1 MTIHTKRSSS
11 GFTIVEIMI
20 ALALGVLLSAALV
33 QIFTSTHTLSA
44 METSLSRVQETGRF
58 AMEAIA
64 KDIRM
69 AGYQGC
75 ADPNDLEL
83 IIIAK
88 KFQGGEFAADA
99 IRGYEVSA
107 GGTFTPTLDAA
118 SDLAKNVQGKTRPGS
133 DVIVLGYANETGITL
148 ADPTANSAN
157 ITVSQIP
164 TMLQQDD
171 FALLSDCKSAHLFQ
185 ITNNPNNTTVT
196 HGGNWNDPHNKLTPG
211 YQTGAHLLTFER
223 RAYYVADTGRKSNS
237 GATIYS
243 LFVRDQRGN
252 SQEILEGVEALQ
264 ILYGQQLLDGKLRYL
279 KANDVTNWNQV
290 VSVRLGMLVQSFEQ
304 VADQNDTNTYHLPGA
319 SISHNST
326 PLAHA
331 GDRSLRKAFTTTVKL
346 RNRRQKI

>member
-1 MTIHTKRSSS
+1 MTIHSKNYSS

-20 ALALGVLLSAALV
+20 ALALGVLLSSALV
-33 QIFTSTHTLSA
+33 QIFTSTHSLAA

-83 IIIAK
+83 FVMAK
-88 KFQGGEFAADA
+88 SFQSSLFSAEP
-99 IRGYEVSA
+99 IMGYEVGS
-107 GGTFTPTLDAA
+107 GGTVSPALDAA
-118 SDLAKNVQGKTRPGS
+118 SDLAKVKNEMRPGS
-133 DVIVLGYANETGITL
+133 DVIVLGFANETGVSL
-148 ADPTANSAN
+148 AEATSESAN
-157 ITVSQIP
+157 IKVDETPQG
-164 TMLQQDD
+164 LDQGD
-171 FALLSDCKSAHLFQ
+171 FVMLSDCKSAHLFQ
-185 ITNNPNNTTVT
+185 ITNKVNNKNIT
-196 HGGNWNDPHNKLTPG
+196 HAKEGNDPHKISPK
-211 YQTGAHLLTFER
+211 YQKGAKLLTFER
-223 RAYYVADTGRKSNS
+223 RAYYVKDTGRKSSS
-237 GATIYS
+237 GAQVFS
-243 LFVRDQRGN
+243 LFVHDQKG
-252 SQEILEGVEALQ
+252 QFEEILEGVESLQ
-264 ILYGQQLLDGKLRYL
+264 VLYGQQISKDKLRYL
-279 KANDVTNWNQV
+279 KAHEVTNWNQV

-331 GDRSLRKAFTTTVKL
+331 GDRSLRKTFTTTIKL